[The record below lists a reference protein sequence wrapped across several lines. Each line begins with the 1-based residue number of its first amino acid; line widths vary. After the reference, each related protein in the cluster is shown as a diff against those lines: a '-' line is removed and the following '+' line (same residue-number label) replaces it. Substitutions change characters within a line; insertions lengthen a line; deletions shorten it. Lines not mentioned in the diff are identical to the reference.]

1 MKKMTFIKYL
11 AIAGCVASLQPV
23 VFSSELPELLIRHR
37 EAIGTVEAIEA
48 VKSLA
53 IDVDLSM
60 LVLEGKVQSIVVAP
74 DKSWSHVQAP
84 VLEFT
89 EASNGLIQWKK
100 DQNQQITSKDD
111 PSKLNHYAPVL
122 PEFQYLFPNPEISVW
137 DEGSLTVDGTEYK
150 LLKIEAPGYKKPR
163 VLYLDPETM
172 LNVREE
178 TEEEGISMIVTHS
191 DFREIEG
198 LTLPFKTVQ
207 QALIPGMPPTTLTVT
222 NIRVNEPVDMVLF
235 EPPMET
241 LHDFVFKETDHVTVP
256 MTIQGEHLVLNVSIN
271 QHEPVLFI
279 LDSGAATTVID
290 ASYADELGL
299 ERMGGMH
306 VIGVGGAEEIDSIQV
321 DSLAVGDFSIGS
333 LNLFCMDLS
342 TISKMLGLEDQL
354 KGIVGYDLFARTVL
368 TLDYVGKTLTITHP
382 DHFDYQGSGSVI
394 PGEITHNLL
403 YVDGIVD
410 GDIHGKLR
418 LDTGAG
424 GGLHL
429 HAGHLKKLGVM
440 DRYEGKHDV
449 AVHGAGGEIRLQF
462 VDVGTL
468 KIGDYI
474 VEKPLST
481 LNTGEGSSVLDTMDA
496 MATVGNQVFSQ
507 FIVTFDFPNSRL
519 ILEPAETAL
528 FVLNEIGLTVI
539 EDKNGDFIVSSVWE
553 GSPAK
558 KAGLLEGDRIIQIEK
573 LRSGKDMSI
582 DTVKRL
588 LDDREKGRLKIKI
601 KREGKVRKFKL
612 KW

>member
-1 MKKMTFIKYL
+1 
-11 AIAGCVASLQPV
+11 
-23 VFSSELPELLIRHR
+23 
-37 EAIGTVEAIEA
+37 
-48 VKSLA
+48 
-53 IDVDLSM
+53 
-60 LVLEGKVQSIVVAP
+60 
-74 DKSWSHVQAP
+74 
-84 VLEFT
+84 
-89 EASNGLIQWKK
+89 
-100 DQNQQITSKDD
+100 
-111 PSKLNHYAPVL
+111 
-122 PEFQYLFPNPEISVW
+122 
-137 DEGSLTVDGTEYK
+137 
-150 LLKIEAPGYKKPR
+150 
-163 VLYLDPETM
+163 
-172 LNVREE
+172 
-178 TEEEGISMIVTHS
+178 
-191 DFREIEG
+191 
-198 LTLPFKTVQ
+198 
-207 QALIPGMPPTTLTVT
+207 
-222 NIRVNEPVDMVLF
+222 
-235 EPPMET
+235 
-241 LHDFVFKETDHVTVP
+241 
-256 MTIQGEHLVLNVSIN
+256 
-271 QHEPVLFI
+271 
-279 LDSGAATTVID
+279 
-290 ASYADELGL
+290 
-299 ERMGGMH
+299 
-306 VIGVGGAEEIDSIQV
+306 
-321 DSLAVGDFSIGS
+321 
-333 LNLFCMDLS
+333 
-342 TISKMLGLEDQL
+342 
-354 KGIVGYDLFARTVL
+354 
-368 TLDYVGKTLTITHP
+368 
-382 DHFDYQGSGSVI
+382 
-394 PGEITHNLL
+394 
-403 YVDGIVD
+403 
-410 GDIHGKLR
+410 
-418 LDTGAG
+418 
-424 GGLHL
+424 
-429 HAGHLKKLGVM
+429 M

>member
-1 MKKMTFIKYL
+1 MKKVTFIKYL
-11 AIAGCVASLQPV
+11 VIAGCVALQQPML
-23 VFSSELPELLIRHR
+23 FSAELPELLIRHR
-37 EAIGTVEAIEA
+37 EAVGTIEAMEA
-48 VKSLA
+48 VKSLTL
-53 IDVDLSM
+53 DLDLSM
-60 LVLEGKVQSIVVAP
+60 LVLEGKVQSVVVAP
-74 DKSWSHVQAP
+74 DKSWSFVQAP
-84 VLEFT
+84 VLEIT
-89 EASNGLIQWKK
+89 EASNGLIRWKK
-100 DQNQQITSKDD
+100 DKNQQITSKDD
-111 PSKLNHYAPVL
+111 QTKLNHYAPVL
-122 PEFQYLFPNPEISVW
+122 SEFQYLFPNPEISVW
-137 DEGSLTVDGTEYK
+137 DEGSETIDGIEYR

-198 LTLPFKTVQ
+198 LTLPFKSVQ

-222 NIRVNEPVDMVLF
+222 NIRVNEPVNMVIF

-241 LHDFVFKETDHVTVP
+241 LHDFVFEDADQVTVP
-256 MTIQGEHLVLNVSIN
+256 MMIQGEHLVLNVSIN

-299 ERMGGMH
+299 ERTGGMH

-333 LNLFCMDLS
+333 LNLYCMNLS
-342 TISKMLGLEDQL
+342 TISKMLGLEDRL
-354 KGIVGYDLFARTVL
+354 KGIVGYDLFVRTVL
-368 TLDYVGKTLTITHP
+368 TLDYVGKTLTISHP
-382 DHFDYQGSGSVI
+382 DHFDYQGSSSVI

-403 YVDGIVD
+403 YVDGVVD

-418 LDTGAG
+418 LDTGAA

-429 HAGHLKKLGVM
+429 HAGHLKKQGVM
-440 DRYEGKHDV
+440 DRYEGKHDIE
-449 AVHGAGGEIRLQF
+449 VHGAGGEIRLQLVE
-462 VDVGTL
+462 VDTL
-468 KIGDYI
+468 QIGDYI
-474 VEKPLST
+474 VEKPIST
-481 LNTGEGSSVLDTMDA
+481 LNTGEGSSVLDTLDA

-519 ILEPAETAL
+519 ILEPAETTL
-528 FVLNEIGLTVI
+528 FFLNEIGLSVI
-539 EDKNGDFIVSSVWE
+539 EDEKGDFIVSSVWE

-558 KAGLLEGDRIIQIEK
+558 KAGLLEDDHIIQFEK
-573 LRSGKDMSI
+573 LRSGKDMTI
-582 DTVKRL
+582 DTVKQL
-588 LDDREKGRLKIKI
+588 LDNQEKTQFKIKI
-601 KREGKVRKFKL
+601 KRDGKVRKFKL